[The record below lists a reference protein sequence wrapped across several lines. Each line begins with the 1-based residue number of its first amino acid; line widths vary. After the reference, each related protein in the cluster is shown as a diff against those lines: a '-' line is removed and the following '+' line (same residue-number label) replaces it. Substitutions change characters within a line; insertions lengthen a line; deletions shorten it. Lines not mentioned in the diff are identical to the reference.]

1 MALFSR
7 DVRVN
12 GCGLF
17 FASVVAV
24 QRSRFT
30 NFWELCGEKFVGY
43 IQIQTKLEIAMSEK
57 KQIKVIKKGE
67 KPRPIVK
74 VKAASARET
83 ARDMVGTVTNWVT
96 EFQQKRRA
104 ETTNAL
110 RMLSKTPRGSE
121 A

>member
-1 MALFSR
+1 MDTFKIHETR
-7 DVRVN
+7 N
-12 GCGLF
+12 
-17 FASVVAV
+17 
-24 QRSRFT
+24 Q
-30 NFWELCGEKFVGY
+30 
-43 IQIQTKLEIAMSEK
+43 AMSEK
-57 KQIKVIKKGE
+57 KTIKVIKKGE

>member
-1 MALFSR
+1 
-7 DVRVN
+7 
-12 GCGLF
+12 
-17 FASVVAV
+17 
-24 QRSRFT
+24 
-30 NFWELCGEKFVGY
+30 
-43 IQIQTKLEIAMSEK
+43 MSEK
-57 KQIKVIKKGE
+57 KTIKVIKKGE

-74 VKAASARET
+74 AKATAARET
-83 ARDMVGTVTNWVT
+83 ARDMVGTVTNWVA